1 MLNREVAF
9 LKNRTTSYIVFGLVG
24 LAVFGLF
31 SKVFNNPVG
40 FFKGIAIIIGVVA
53 VVFLLIKLIY
63 KPSPAK
69 REQQAFRKAAKQS
82 ARRKQQK
89 DPKPQSRVLMK
100 TQKKNPQKENQF
112 NINQKCSFT
121 KKIEKCAPTTHRN

>member
-69 REQQAFRKAAKQS
+69 REQQHLEKLQS
-82 ARRKQQK
+82 NLQE
-89 DPKPQSRVLMK
+89 
-100 TQKKNPQKENQF
+100 ENSKRTL
-112 NINQKCSFT
+112 NHKVGC
-121 KKIEKCAPTTHRN
+121 